1 MKKLISAIF
10 LLSLFCIEHSLA
22 ANTHS
27 LPNLDRTC
35 KNCSRLHNDS
45 VNVFNR
51 RPIRLNQSGYKP
63 DHYKYAYVAD
73 PTEQTF
79 KVIDANSGKEVPGGG
94 NLTPLG
100 TVTKP
105 GITVRVSFNSLQD
118 LTRLGDSTSTGTE
131 KLYRADFTTL
141 STVGEYFLVVG
152 KDTSATFHI
161 SPYIYNSI
169 LEKSLMFFGIQRCG
183 NTNSHFHGACHLK
196 DGSRINHDLTG
207 GWHDC
212 GDHFKVAET
221 VGYAAYVL
229 SMVYLTY
236 PDKAEDRFG
245 HSYAD
250 TVPDGIPDILYE
262 AKIGAD
268 YIMKLYNASVA
279 EGLIEKGDMFHT
291 VGMSDWDHNFWDV
304 PEHQDMQSLNKGGPD
319 RLVLKGI
326 GTNVAGIYAATLAN
340 VAVGFKWINPSYSK
354 ELLDAAKTIY
364 AKIVKPTYLTY
375 TEFYEGPNKC
385 AKRGKATVYEYNQDG
400 ISFTGKGYYSGMG
413 LCEDD
418 AAAAAVSL
426 WHATGDTTY
435 SYDLYKNP
443 EMNVNG
449 HAKFDLAFFPKG
461 ILAMDQGFNNSWATD
476 YQNLFAYVL
485 FAMQKLILNDP
496 EYETK
501 FGISQTER
509 DSLSMR
515 VMAAFRKQVETNST
529 GDSIAVLYP
538 GSGNQEPRE
547 GTSKLKVQPPYNLVW
562 TSFDWGVMRYNMG
575 SAVAVFLLYELT
587 KDERYLKVALDNM
600 YYVLGANP
608 WDISLLLG
616 AGDKNPQH
624 PHNRSAN
631 PDGYNAGGIPYDY
644 KCPIG
649 ALMGGRAP
657 TLPLIEDWEKYTSTE
672 TCIDFSAQ
680 FLFPAQSL
688 AEQLP
693 PDNDG
698 PVFSDIVGIPTSDS
712 TAIISWKT
720 DELALVT
727 ISYDVTTNANTAK
740 SIQLTEAVIEGS
752 VTLTGLIPGQTY
764 YFYLEGVDP
773 HGNITTDD
781 NHGYWYKFTMTSTK
795 TQITGVTICQVDH
808 RSAKIYWWSTD
819 RLDGMVN
826 FGKTKSGPYTEK
838 TVANGGVA
846 LFHEAVLTGLEPGT
860 TYYFTVSSGATTSD
874 EYSFTT
880 EQYATT
886 VNMDINVKPLNK
898 DGCRNDTDW
907 KKCNTFLVIVRNKDT
922 VEYKDLDLRFYF
934 PVAVTGISNNKSI
947 WDGTGQAV
955 GWPLIEFGRPVA
967 YNMVSMKGTTETG
980 YYTPVHIEGKLA
992 VSGSYFFEF
1001 IINPSYGSIE
1011 NSWSFRPH
1019 TDADDPEYFEGINLK
1034 RGPLYKEESN
1044 SNMYIENV
1052 NGVNEIAFRK
1062 TAYVTAYYHDKYIYG
1077 YAPDYTPD
1085 KGPQVDR
1092 SIETTFSSPFI
1103 SPIHS
1108 VEKVNPVTTY
1118 AGKSKITPNG
1128 LLDAVEVNGNPYPF
1142 IYDPN
1147 PNRTDAISF
1156 GITDTTLA
1164 YGNNYMEWVSW
1175 HNRNANQKTENKYDC
1190 ACKVVRTNVE
1200 IDSITKPLEKRY
1212 LAFDKA
1218 KITGYKNKF
1227 VEVQITLLDSN
1238 LNVITDEKNLN
1249 VELLTD
1255 DPNVRFY
1262 TDPTATIPVTT
1273 VTLFDGVTT
1282 IYVSSDVAL
1291 QTIIS
1296 ATHANTADYAYTPA
1310 TAELSIEDLPPWP
1323 IIDMAKI
1330 VDLNCDHIPD
1340 AMDITLSSEYVEN
1353 QSFSLISFVYGNETI
1368 VANKVKS
1375 LNGKSLVVEITV
1387 PQEIVTNA
1395 TGKITLESNIQGNK
1409 KTVDDVY
1416 ADGISPALLSATV
1429 LERQDTSTTDHLYL
1443 QFSEP
1448 ISAPG
1453 TKFPLI
1459 LYNTDGTTKA
1469 ATPTVLSAKLYNEA
1483 KNIWDFEIAFDAGQG
1498 SLVTAGMWGQL
1509 DPAGTITDLNGNG
1522 VAGLCTPE
1530 KVQILLKI
1538 LPVPMT
1544 YAVITDKFQNGL
1556 ASHVDVTFQKAL
1568 DDKHTPEKLEIIFG
1582 MAKPETL
1589 TVEKSKFVFNGENLS
1604 IDLEKPFQFGNTCG
1618 NYEGS
1623 LPGGK
1628 FLTNAG
1634 LVTQYLGTGAAT
1646 ETNSVLAED
1655 KVGPVFVSAS
1665 INQTSTVDILNITAS
1680 EPLVTADETQQF
1692 YRHKR
1697 AEKQSN
1703 AFRNNFTSW
1712 NYMQKNAGITLIY
1725 SGELAGTV
1733 MEGDFV
1739 RMGSM
1744 MTSTFKDANGNY
1756 PEFEVP
1762 WVLVNGKGTPTIK
1775 FDVKLRETVN
1785 DVKSNNRSN
1794 VDVGETMR
1802 FYIKNPSSNKYDLIQ
1817 NGKITLTGI
1826 DSASIGGAIF
1836 DVKLTVPRG
1845 ASYGEECAWDN
1856 LLVKFNIPIYS
1867 NLGSFVN
1874 RFHNAFNVDPK
1885 QYLSTNNMVEFAI
1898 EWANKGPSGIRSKED
1913 RAVGTGAYIYK
1924 AEIDATFS
1932 PNMNNPEVKNNA
1944 KTISNFS
1951 TKSSFEQRKT
1961 FGIKRTK

>member
-1 MKKLISAIF
+1 M
-10 LLSLFCIEHSLA
+10 
-22 ANTHS
+22 HS

-35 KNCSRLHNDS
+35 KNCTRLHNDS

-51 RPIRLNQSGYKP
+51 RAIRLNQSGFKP
-63 DHYKYAYVAD
+63 NHYKYAYVAD
-73 PTEQTF
+73 PTETTF

-94 NLTPLG
+94 NLSLIG
-100 TVTKP
+100 TVVKP

-118 LTRLGDSTSTGTE
+118 LMRLGDTTSTGTE
-131 KLYRADFTTL
+131 TLYRADFTTL
-141 STVGEYFLVVG
+141 STAGEYFIVVG

-183 NTNSHFHGACHLK
+183 NTDSHFHGACHLK
-196 DGSRINHDLTG
+196 DGSKINHDLTG

-250 TVPDGIPDILYE
+250 TIRDGIPDILYE

-268 YIMKLYNASVA
+268 YIMKLYDASVA
-279 EGLIEKGDMFHT
+279 DGLIEKGDMYHT
-291 VGMSDWDHNFWDV
+291 VGMSDWDHSFWDV
-304 PEHQDMQSLNKGGPD
+304 PEHQDMQPYDKGGPD

-326 GTNVAGIYAATLAN
+326 GTNVAGIYTATLAN
-340 VAVGFKWINPSYSK
+340 VAAGFKWINPSYSK
-354 ELLDAAKTIY
+354 RLLDAAQTIY
-364 AKIVKPTYLTY
+364 AKIVKPTYLKY
-375 TEFYEGPNKC
+375 TEAYEGRDKC
-385 AKRGKATVYEYNQDG
+385 AKRGKATLYEYNEG
-400 ISFTGKGYYSGMG
+400 NITFNGKGYYSGMG

-426 WHATGDTTY
+426 WYATGDTTY

-443 EMNVNG
+443 QMNENG

-496 EYETK
+496 EFETK
-501 FGISQTER
+501 FNISQAER

-529 GDSIAVLYP
+529 GDSVAVLYP
-538 GSGNQEPRE
+538 GSGNAEPRE

-631 PDGYNAGGIPYDY
+631 PDGYNAGGGIPYDY

-657 TLPLIEDWEKYTSTE
+657 NLPLIEDWEKYTSTE

-698 PVFSDIVGIPTSDS
+698 PLFSDIVGIPTSDT

-727 ISYDVTTNANTAK
+727 VSYDVTTNAGTAK
-740 SIQLTEAVIEGS
+740 TIQLTEAVKEGS
-752 VTLTGLIPGQTY
+752 VTLTGLTPGQTY
-764 YFYLEGVDP
+764 YFFLEGIDP

-781 NHGYWYKFTMTSTK
+781 NHGYWYKFTMTSTT
-795 TQITGVTICQVDH
+795 TQIKGVTICQVDN

-819 RLDGMVN
+819 RLDGVVD
-826 FGKTKSGPYTEK
+826 FGKTKGTYTQK
-838 TVANGGVA
+838 TIANGGVA
-846 LFHEAVLTGLEPGT
+846 LFHEAVLTGLEAGT
-860 TYYFTVSSGATTSD
+860 TYYFTVSSGATTSE

-898 DGCRNDTDW
+898 DGCRNSSDW
-907 KKCNTFLVIVRNKDT
+907 KKCNTFLVIVRNKDS
-922 VEYKDLDLRFYF
+922 VEYNDLDLRFYF
-934 PVAVTGISNNKSI
+934 PVAVQGSSNNKSI
-947 WDGTGQAV
+947 WDGTGFSV
-955 GWPLIEFGRPVA
+955 GWPVINFGEPVA
-967 YNMVSMKGTTETG
+967 YNVTSMKDSVEKG
-980 YYTPVHIEGKLA
+980 YYMPVHIEGKLA
-992 VSGSYFFEF
+992 VSGSYFFEL
-1001 IINPSYGSIE
+1001 IINPTYGSIDS
-1011 NSWSFRPH
+1011 SWSFRPH
-1019 TDADDPEYFEGINLK
+1019 TAADDPEYFEGINLK

-1044 SNMYIENV
+1044 SNMYVEIID
-1052 NGVNEIAFRK
+1052 GVGEKAFRK
-1062 TAYVTAYYHDKYIYG
+1062 TAYVTAYYHGTYIYG
-1077 YAPDYTPD
+1077 YGPDYTPD

-1092 SIETTFSSPFI
+1092 KIETTFSSPFI

-1108 VEKVNPVTTY
+1108 VEKVDPQTTY
-1118 AGKSKITPNG
+1118 SATSTITPNG
-1128 LLDAVEVNGNPYPF
+1128 FLDAVEMNSEPYSFDYINPK
-1142 IYDPN
+1142 
-1147 PNRTDAISF
+1147 RTDAITF
-1156 GITDTTLA
+1156 GSDTTLA
-1164 YGNNYMEWVSW
+1164 YGNNYIEWVTW
-1175 HNRNANQKTENKYDC
+1175 HNRYANMKTENKYDC
-1190 ACKVVRTNVE
+1190 ACGIVRTNVE
-1200 IDSITKPLEKRY
+1200 IDSITKPLEKRF
-1212 LAFDKA
+1212 LVFDKSN
-1218 KITGYKNKF
+1218 IIGYKDKF
-1227 VEVQITLLDSN
+1227 VEVQISLLDSN
-1238 LNVITDEKNLN
+1238 LELFKGEKNLN
-1249 VELLTD
+1249 VDLISGD
-1255 DPNVRFY
+1255 SNVLFY
-1262 TDPTATIPVTT
+1262 TDPGATIPVTT
-1273 VTLFDGVTT
+1273 ITLYDGVAT
-1282 IYVSSDVAL
+1282 IYVSSKVAVK
-1291 QTIIS
+1291 TTIS

-1310 TAELSIEDLPPWP
+1310 VAELDIEELPPWP
-1323 IIDMAKI
+1323 IIDVAKI

-1340 AMDITLSSEYVEN
+1340 AMDITLSSEYTAN
-1353 QSFSLISFVYGNETI
+1353 QSFSSISFTYGNQTI
-1368 VANKVKS
+1368 ESSKVKS
-1375 LNGKSLVVEITV
+1375 LNGKSLVVEIDV
-1387 PQEIVTNA
+1387 PKEIVTDA
-1395 TGKITLESNIQGNK
+1395 SGKITLTSNIQGQT
-1409 KTVDDVY
+1409 KTVDDSY
-1416 ADGISPALLSATV
+1416 ADGLPPALLSATV
-1429 LERQDTSTTDHLYL
+1429 LERQDTSTADHLYL

-1453 TKFPLI
+1453 TNFPLI
-1459 LYNTDGTTKA
+1459 LFAQNGTTQA
-1469 ATPTVLSAKLYNEA
+1469 ATPTVRSAKLYNEA
-1483 KNIWDFEIAFDAGQG
+1483 KNIWDFEIPFDAGNT

-1509 DPAGTITDLNGNG
+1509 NPAGTITDLNGNG
-1522 VAGLCTPE
+1522 VGGICTPE
-1530 KVQILLKI
+1530 KVEILLKI
-1538 LPVPMT
+1538 LPIPMT
-1544 YAVITDKFQNGL
+1544 YAVITDKDKNGY
-1556 ASHVDVTFQKAL
+1556 ASHVDVEFAKDL
-1568 DDKHTPEKLEIIFG
+1568 DDKHVPETLEIIFG
-1582 MAKPETL
+1582 TAKPETL
-1589 TVEKSKFVFNGENLS
+1589 TVAKSKLIANGNKLS
-1604 IDLEKPFQFGNTCG
+1604 VDLEKPFQFGNTAG
-1618 NYEGS
+1618 NYDGS

-1628 FLTNAG
+1628 FLSHAG

-1655 KVGPVFVSAS
+1655 KVGPVYVSAR
-1665 INQTSTVDILNITAS
+1665 IIQTEAADVLNITAS
-1680 EPLVTADETQQF
+1680 EPLVTADAEQQF

-1697 AEKQSN
+1697 AEAISN
-1703 AFRNNFTSW
+1703 AFSSNFTTWSFSQS
-1712 NYMQKNAGITLIY
+1712 NTLLTIIFSNDL
-1725 SGELAGTV
+1725 SGSV
-1733 MEGDFV
+1733 MEGDFL

-1744 MTSTFKDANGNY
+1744 MTSAFKDANDNY

-1762 WVLVNGKGTPTIK
+1762 WVLVNGNGAPQIK
-1775 FDVKLRETVN
+1775 FNVNLRETIT
-1785 DVKSNNRSN
+1785 DASSKNRSN
-1794 VDVGETMR
+1794 VNVGETMR
-1802 FYIKNPSSNKYDLIQ
+1802 FFIKNPSSNKFDLIQ
-1817 NGKITLTGI
+1817 GGKVTLTGI
-1826 DSASIGGAIF
+1826 DSADIGGAIW
-1836 DVKLTVPRG
+1836 DAKLTVPRG
-1845 ASYGEECAWDN
+1845 ASIGDECAWNN

-1874 RFHNAFNVDPK
+1874 RFKQAFNVDPK
-1885 QYLSTNNMVEFAI
+1885 QYLSPNNTVEFAI
-1898 EWANKGPSGIRSKED
+1898 EWANKAPSGIRSNDD

-1932 PNMNNPEVKNNA
+1932 PNMDNPEVKGDE
-1944 KTISNFS
+1944 KVIRNFS
-1951 TKSSFEQRKT
+1951 SKNSFEQTKT

>member
-1 MKKLISAIF
+1 
-10 LLSLFCIEHSLA
+10 
-22 ANTHS
+22 
-27 LPNLDRTC
+27 
-35 KNCSRLHNDS
+35 
-45 VNVFNR
+45 
-51 RPIRLNQSGYKP
+51 LNQSGFKP

-73 PTEQTF
+73 PTEKTF

-94 NLTPLG
+94 NLTLIG
-100 TVTKP
+100 TVIKP

-118 LTRLGDSTSTGTE
+118 LARLGDTTSTGTE
-131 KLYRADFTTL
+131 TLYRADFTALT
-141 STVGEYFLVVG
+141 TTGEYFLVVG

-161 SPYIYNSI
+161 SRYIYNSI

-196 DGSRINHDLTG
+196 DGSKVKKDLTG

-245 HSYAD
+245 NSYAD
-250 TVPDGIPDILYE
+250 TIPDGIPDILYE

-268 YIMKLYNASVA
+268 YIMKLYNASVVD
-279 EGLIEKGDMFHT
+279 GLIEKGDMYHT

-304 PEHQDMQSLNKGGPD
+304 PEHQDMQSYDKGGPD

-326 GTNVAGIYAATLAN
+326 GTNVAGIFAATLAN

-364 AKIVKPTYLTY
+364 AKIVKPTYLKY
-375 TEFYEGPNKC
+375 TESYEGRDKC
-385 AKRGKATVYEYNQDG
+385 AKRGKATLYEYNEDG
-400 ISFTGKGYYSGMG
+400 ITFNGKGYYSGMG

-443 EMNVNG
+443 EMNENG

-501 FGISQTER
+501 FGLSKEER

-538 GSGNQEPRE
+538 GSGSNKEPRE
-547 GTSKLKVQPPYNLVW
+547 GSSALHVNPPYNLVW

-587 KDERYLKVALDNM
+587 KDEGYLKVALDNM
-600 YYVLGANP
+600 YYALGANP

-631 PDGYNAGGIPYDY
+631 PDGYNAGGGIPYDY

-657 TLPLIEDWEKYTSTE
+657 ELPLIEDWEKYTSTE

-698 PVFSDIVGIPTSDS
+698 PVFSDIVGIPTSDT

-727 ISYDVTTNANTAK
+727 VSYDATPNAGTAK
-740 SIQLTEAVIEGS
+740 TIQLTEAVKEGS
-752 VTLTGLIPGQTY
+752 VTLTGLVPGQTY
-764 YFYLEGVDP
+764 YFFLEGVDP

-781 NHGYWYKFTMTSTK
+781 NHGYWYKFTMTSTA
-795 TQITGVTICQVDH
+795 TQIKGVTICQVDN

-819 RLDGMVN
+819 RLDGVVD
-826 FGKTKSGPYTEK
+826 FGKTKGTYTEK
-838 TVANGGVA
+838 TIANGGVA
-846 LFHEAVLTGLEPGT
+846 LFHEAVLTGLEAGT
-860 TYYFTVSSGATTSD
+860 TYYFTVSSGATTSE

-886 VNMDINVKPLNK
+886 VNMDINIKPLNK
-898 DGCRNDTDW
+898 DGCRNSSDW
-907 KKCNTFLVIVRNKDT
+907 TKCNTFLVIVRNKDS
-922 VEYKDLDLRFYF
+922 VEYNDLDLRFYF
-934 PVAVTGISNNKSI
+934 PVAVQGSSNNKSI
-947 WDGTGQAV
+947 WDGSGFSV
-955 GWPLIEFGRPVA
+955 GWPVINFDEPVA
-967 YNMVSMKGTTETG
+967 YNVTSMKDSIEKG
-980 YYTPVHIEGKLA
+980 YYMPVHIEGKLA
-992 VSGSYFFEF
+992 VSGSYFFEL
-1001 IINPSYGSIE
+1001 IINPTYGSIV

-1019 TDADDPEYFEGINLK
+1019 IADDDPEYFEGINLE

-1044 SNMYIENV
+1044 SNMYV
-1052 NGVNEIAFRK
+1052 EIIDGIGEKAFRK
-1062 TAYVTAYYHDKYIYG
+1062 TAYVTAYYHGKYIYG

-1092 SIETTFSSPFI
+1092 IIETTFSSPFI

-1108 VEKVNPVTTY
+1108 VEKEDPITTY
-1118 AGKSKITPNG
+1118 SATSKITPNG
-1128 LLDAVEVNGNPYPF
+1128 FLDAVEMNSNPYSF
-1142 IYDPN
+1142 DYIN
-1147 PNRTDAISF
+1147 PKRTDAITF
-1156 GITDTTLA
+1156 GVIDTTLA
-1164 YGNNYMEWVSW
+1164 YGNNYIEWVSW

-1190 ACKVVRTNVE
+1190 ACTVVRTNVE

-1212 LAFDKA
+1212 IVFDNNN
-1218 KITGYKNKF
+1218 IVGYKDKF
-1227 VEVQITLLDSN
+1227 IEVEISLLDSN
-1238 LNVITDEKNLN
+1238 LQLLKDEKNLN
-1249 VELLTD
+1249 VDLVSE
-1255 DPNVRFY
+1255 DPNVQFY
-1262 TDPTATIPVTT
+1262 TDPTATIPVST
-1273 VTLFDGVTT
+1273 VTLYDGHAT
-1282 IYVSSDVAL
+1282 IYVSSKVAVK
-1291 QTIIS
+1291 TTIS
-1296 ATHANTADYAYTPA
+1296 ATHGNTAEYAYAPA
-1310 TAELSIEDLPPWP
+1310 SAVLDIEELPPWP
-1323 IIDMAKI
+1323 IIDVAKI
-1330 VDLNCDHIPD
+1330 VDLDCDHIPD
-1340 AMDITLSSEYVEN
+1340 AMDIKLSSEYTEN
-1353 QSFSLISFVYGNETI
+1353 QSFSEISFTYDGKTLT
-1368 VANKVKS
+1368 ANKVKS
-1375 LNGKSLVVEITV
+1375 LNGKSLIVEIDV
-1387 PQEIVTNA
+1387 PKEIVTNA
-1395 TGKITLESNIQGNK
+1395 TGKITLTSNIQGNLK
-1409 KTVDDVY
+1409 SADDSY
-1416 ADGISPALLSATV
+1416 SDGIPPALLSATV
-1429 LERQDTSTTDHLYL
+1429 LERQDSATADHLYL

-1453 TKFPLI
+1453 TSFPLI
-1459 LYNTDGTTKA
+1459 LYGTDATTKA
-1469 ATPTVLSAKLYNEA
+1469 TIPTVLSAKLYNES
-1483 KNIWDFEIAFDAGQG
+1483 KNIWDFEIAFDAGNA
-1498 SLVTAGMWGQL
+1498 SMVTAGMWGQL
-1509 DPAGTITDLNGNG
+1509 DQTGNITDLNGNG
-1522 VAGLCTPE
+1522 IAGACTPE
-1530 KVQILLKI
+1530 KVEILLKI
-1538 LPVPMT
+1538 LPIPMT
-1544 YAVITDKFQNGL
+1544 YAVITDKLQNGY
-1556 ASHVDVTFQKAL
+1556 ASHIDITFQKAL
-1568 DDKHTPEKLEIIFG
+1568 DPKHTPETLEIIFG
-1582 MAKPETL
+1582 MARPETL
-1589 TVEKSKFVFNGENLS
+1589 TVAQSKFVINGENIS
-1604 IDLEKPFQFGNTCG
+1604 IDLEKPFRFGNTAG
-1618 NYEGS
+1618 NYEGT

-1646 ETNSVLAED
+1646 ELNSVLAED
-1655 KVGPVFVSAS
+1655 KVGPVYVSAT
-1665 INQTSTVDILNITAS
+1665 IGQTTTADAVNLIAS
-1680 EPLVTADETQQF
+1680 EPLVIADSTQQLL
-1692 YRHKR
+1692 RHKR
-1697 AEKQSN
+1697 GEKQSN
-1703 AFRNNFTSW
+1703 MFSNNASRW
-1712 NYMQKNAGITLIY
+1712 NFLQNKMGITLLY
-1725 SGELAGTV
+1725 TGDLTGTV

-1744 MTSTFKDANGNY
+1744 MTSAFKDANGNY
-1756 PEFEVP
+1756 PEYEVP
-1762 WVLVNGKGTPTIK
+1762 WVLVNGNGVPRIK
-1775 FDVKLRETVN
+1775 YDFKLRNNVTN
-1785 DVKSNNRSN
+1785 ANSNNRTKVN
-1794 VDVGETMR
+1794 ANETIR
-1802 FYIKNPSSNKYDLIQ
+1802 FYVKNPTTEKLDLIQ
-1817 NGKITLTGI
+1817 GGVVTQTGI
-1826 DSASIGGAIF
+1826 DSADVGGAIF
-1836 DVKLTVPRG
+1836 DAKLTVPRG
-1845 ASYGEECAWDN
+1845 ASTGDDCAWSN
-1856 LLVKFNIPIYS
+1856 LFVKFIIPIYS
-1867 NLGSFVN
+1867 NLGSYVN
-1874 RFHNAFNVDPK
+1874 RFYQGFNIDPK
-1885 QYLSTNNMVEFAI
+1885 IYLSSNNQVEFVI
-1898 EWANKGPSGIRSKED
+1898 EWANKGQSGIRNKDD

-1924 AEIDATFS
+1924 AEIEARFT
-1932 PNMNNPEVKNNA
+1932 PNMNNPEVKGDA
-1944 KTISNFS
+1944 KIISNFS
-1951 TKSSFEQRKT
+1951 TKSTFEQTKT
-1961 FGIKRTK
+1961 FGIKRSK